1 MRTKNA
7 IYNVVFTWI
16 GQFLLILV
24 TLVSRKIF
32 LELLG
37 AEYLG
42 INSLFANILS
52 FLSMAELGI
61 GGAITYSL
69 YKPIAEDD
77 VEQIKSLMQLYRK
90 AYWLIGIF
98 VMLVGLILVPVL
110 PHIITGGEGIKHLD
124 LIYILFLVNTSVS
137 YFFSYKSSFIIANQK
152 KYIFN
157 INHYLWQFAMYAI
170 QIVILLS
177 YKNYYVYLIIQIAV
191 TLLEN
196 ITIAKIVDKKYPF
209 LKNKDVKPLQPE
221 TVSEI
226 KKNTS
231 SMLLNRIG
239 STLVNSTDNILI
251 SWLVSVAAVGIY
263 GNYSTISTA
272 VGNILYQGLY
282 AVVAS
287 VGNLSASKDKDRK
300 EKVFKLIY
308 MVVIW
313 LYGWA
318 GIGLFV
324 MLTPFVQIWYGAD
337 MLLGVFIIEIISL
350 NLYIAGQTV
359 LLNIHIDAM
368 GLYWGVRFK
377 GIVEAAIN
385 LIASVI
391 LGKKYGLIGILIGT
405 LLSHVLYSFWKESSV
420 VFRNGF
426 GTTANEYYGCFFKD
440 TVAVMIALFL
450 TVFLADCVT
459 GDGIGAFGMKLILAI
474 VIPNLTFWI
483 AFRKRPEFIELC
495 NIFKKQSESFIKKFK
510 KA

>member
-7 IYNVVFTWI
+7 IYNAMFTWV
-16 GQFLLILV
+16 GQFSLIIV
-24 TLVSRKIF
+24 TLLSRKVF

-42 INSLFANILS
+42 VNSLFANILS

-61 GGAITYSL
+61 GSAITYSL

-77 VEQIKSLMQLYRK
+77 EEQIKSLMQLYRK
-90 AYWLIGIF
+90 AYWLIGAF
-98 VMLVGLILVPVL
+98 VMFAGLILVPVL
-110 PHIITGGEGIKHLD
+110 PHIITGGEEIKHLD
-124 LIYILFLVNTSVS
+124 LIYILFLVNTAVS

-170 QIVILLS
+170 QIAILLR

-196 ITIAKIVDKKYPF
+196 ITIAKIVDKRYPF
-209 LKNKDVKPLQPE
+209 LKDKNVKPLQPE
-221 TVSEI
+221 AVSEI

-231 SMLLNRIG
+231 SMMMNKIG

-251 SWLVSVAAVGIY
+251 SWLVNVAAVGVY
-263 GNYSTISTA
+263 GNYSTISAA
-272 VGNILYQGLY
+272 VGSFLYQGLY

-287 VGNLSASKDKDRK
+287 VGNLSASDDEKRK
-300 EKVFKLIY
+300 KKVFRLIY
-308 MVVIW
+308 MIVVW

-318 GIGLFV
+318 SIGLFV
-324 MLTPFVQIWYGAD
+324 MLTPFVQMWYGLNMVLSAS
-337 MLLGVFIIEIISL
+337 IIAVNSV
-350 NLYIAGQTV
+350 NFYITGQMV
-359 LLNIHIDAM
+359 LFNIHIDAK
-368 GLYWGVRFK
+368 GLYWSMRHE
-377 GIVEAAIN
+377 GIIEAIIN
-385 LIASVI
+385 LVASII
-391 LGKKYGLIGILIGT
+391 LGKQYGLIGILVGT
-405 LLSHVLYSFWKESSV
+405 LLRYVLYGFWKESIV
-420 VFRNGF
+420 VFHDGF
-426 GTTANEYYGCFFKD
+426 REKAGNYYWQFFKD
-440 TVAVMIALFL
+440 TVVVMIAFLL
-450 TVFLADCVT
+450 TVFFSDHVT
-459 GDGIGAFGMKLILAI
+459 GDGIAAFGIRLILAI

-495 NIFKKQSESFIKKFK
+495 NIFKRQSESLIKKFK

>member
-170 QIVILLS
+170 QIVILLR

-337 MLLGVFIIEIISL
+337 MLL
-350 NLYIAGQTV
+350 NLDE
-359 LLNIHIDAM
+359 H
-368 GLYWGVRFK
+368 
-377 GIVEAAIN
+377 
-385 LIASVI
+385 
-391 LGKKYGLIGILIGT
+391 
-405 LLSHVLYSFWKESSV
+405 
-420 VFRNGF
+420 
-426 GTTANEYYGCFFKD
+426 
-440 TVAVMIALFL
+440 
-450 TVFLADCVT
+450 
-459 GDGIGAFGMKLILAI
+459 
-474 VIPNLTFWI
+474 
-483 AFRKRPEFIELC
+483 
-495 NIFKKQSESFIKKFK
+495 
-510 KA
+510 